1 VERRLAEE
9 LFAGGSFGDLLDADV
24 RIDGEI
30 LGPGGEEGVGEF
42 RLLYGWG
49 RRW

>member
-1 VERRLAEE
+1 MERRLAEE

-30 LGPGGEEGVGEF
+30 LGPGGEEGVGSEGLTVGLGL
-42 RLLYGWG
+42 R
-49 RRW
+49 